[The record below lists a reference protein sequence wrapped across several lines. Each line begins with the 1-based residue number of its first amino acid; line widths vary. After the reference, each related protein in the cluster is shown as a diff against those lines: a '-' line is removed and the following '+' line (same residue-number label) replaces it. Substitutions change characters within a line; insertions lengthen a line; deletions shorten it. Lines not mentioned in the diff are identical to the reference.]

1 MSSPSP
7 PLSAGM
13 FLMPVHD
20 PKKPLAQCYDEDIEL
35 VLNCEEFGLK
45 EFWCGEH
52 HSSVVEN
59 IVMPEIFISKDG
71 PLHVRGGV
79 EFNDPDGAKPSTTD
93 HYTLCSCGASKN
105 KPFCDGAH
113 KDSGFKG

>member
-59 IVMPEIFISKDG
+59 IVMPEIFI
-71 PLHVRGGV
+71 
-79 EFNDPDGAKPSTTD
+79 AKALGMTKTFAWAPHLSACSTTIRC
-93 HYTLCSCGASKN
+93 TL
-105 KPFCDGAH
+105 PV
-113 KDSGFKG
+113 DSHFSTISRTDA

>member
-45 EFWCGEH
+45 EFGLKEFGLK
-52 HSSVVEN
+52 EAMN
-59 IVMPEIFISKDG
+59 
-71 PLHVRGGV
+71 RG
-79 EFNDPDGAKPSTTD
+79 
-93 HYTLCSCGASKN
+93 
-105 KPFCDGAH
+105 
-113 KDSGFKG
+113 